1 MALALPAPLRV
12 NAASAR
18 PGRRWMVAW
27 LLLAPSLVLLA
38 LFTYGPILRVLHES
52 LYGSPLPGQ
61 AAPFL
66 GLDNYARLLGDPA
79 FRNAAWNTALY
90 AFWTILPGMGLG
102 LVLALALEATSRVSS
117 VLRAVF
123 FFPTL
128 VPLVAA
134 ASIFVFLFLP
144 GIGLLDRYL
153 ALIGIRGPNWLGDP
167 DVALYAIIGLT
178 VWKNA
183 GYYMLF
189 FLAGLQQVQQDL
201 YDAATIDGAGVL
213 ARLRHV
219 TLPALRPTMAFV
231 FVIALVNVL
240 VAVDHVFVLT
250 KGGPSGTT
258 DLILFFIYRQAHE
271 NHDLGFAAAA
281 TVVSVAVLLLI
292 SGLGIETLER
302 GLRKE
307 EGA

>member
-1 MALALPAPLRV
+1 MAPPRVEAPAGRFGKRVRLAF
-12 NAASAR
+12 
-18 PGRRWMVAW
+18 M
-27 LLLAPSLVLLA
+27 LLFPSLVLLA

-52 LYGSPLPGQ
+52 LYGRGIGAESSPYVG
-61 AAPFL
+61 F
-66 GLDNYARLLGDPA
+66 GNYARLFADSA

-90 AFWTILPGMGLG
+90 AFWTIVPGMSLG
-102 LVLALALEATSRVSS
+102 LLLALALENSHRVSA
-117 VLRAVF
+117 VLRAMF

-134 ASIFVFLFLP
+134 ASIFIFLFLP
-144 GIGLLDRYL
+144 NVGLLDQYL
-153 ALIGIRGPNWLGDP
+153 GEFGIVAPNWLGDP
-167 DVALYAIIGLT
+167 DIALYSIIGLT

-189 FLAGLQQVQQDL
+189 FLAGLQQVQRDL
-201 YDAATIDGAGVL
+201 YDAATIDGAGML
-213 ARLRHV
+213 AKFRHV
-219 TLPALRPTMAFV
+219 TLPALRPTIAFV
-231 FVIALVNVL
+231 FVIALVGVL

-250 KGGPSGTT
+250 KGGPSGST
-258 DLILFFIYRQAHE
+258 DLVLFFIYREGHE
-271 NHDLGFAAAA
+271 NHDIGYAAAA
-281 TVVSVAVLLLI
+281 TAVSVAVLLLI